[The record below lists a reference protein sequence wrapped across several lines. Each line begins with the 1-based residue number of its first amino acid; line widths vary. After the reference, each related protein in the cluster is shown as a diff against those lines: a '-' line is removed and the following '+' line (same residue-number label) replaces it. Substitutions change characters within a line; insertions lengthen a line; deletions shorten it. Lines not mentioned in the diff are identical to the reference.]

1 MFDVG
6 FWEILLI
13 MILALVVLGPE
24 RLPKAAQTVGYWI
37 GKGRRYVEGVKA
49 QVEQEFDSG
58 ELKRILHNQEIQIK
72 ELQGKLG
79 DTENHINHEYHS
91 LFANSD
97 DPGTDTE
104 TGDTE
109 AQPRYEILEE
119 DTEDYETDFSKEKS
133 GSGQPVDKMATTDKP
148 E

>member
-49 QVEQEFDSG
+49 QVEQEFDTG
-58 ELKRILHNQEIQIK
+58 ELKRILHNQEVQIK

-91 LFANSD
+91 MFKNSD

-104 TGDTE
+104 TE
-109 AQPRYEILEE
+109 SKPRYEILEE
-119 DTEDYETDFSKEKS
+119 GDDDYEADSSEEKS
-133 GSGQPVDKMATTDKP
+133 DSNQPDNKTVTTEKS